1 MVPTPATPTVVAV
14 LATIAVLA
22 IAFIAVAARRR
33 RPVNPPQPPPAD
45 RPPSEPRVV
54 ALTHF
59 HHGEGYVSVSPSAG
73 ADLVFWARAAVAGE
87 AIGPGDECAIVAT
100 TGALAPAY
108 LVQRKEG

>member
-1 MVPTPATPTVVAV
+1 MVPTSTTPTVVAV

-22 IAFIAVAARRR
+22 IAFIAFAARRP
-33 RPVNPPQPPPAD
+33 RPANPPQPPPVDPAA
-45 RPPSEPRVV
+45 SEPRVI

-59 HHGEGYVSVSPSAG
+59 HHGEGYVSVSKSAE

-87 AIGPGDECAIVAT
+87 AIGPGDVCAIVAT